1 MKENRINDQIRIPS
15 VRLIDENRNQVG
27 IVETYYAKRLAEDA
41 GLDLVEISPNAN
53 PPVCQIMDYGKYKY
67 ALIKKEKE
75 QKAKQFIVKLK
86 EITFHPNI
94 QKHDYSYRLK
104 QAKEFLE
111 QGHKV
116 KASVLYRGREINYA
130 QIGKDLLDNLATDLT
145 GLAIIED
152 QSFEGRTLSV
162 IFRKV

>member
-1 MKENRINDQIRIPS
+1 MKENRINDQIRIPRI
-15 VRLIDENRNQVG
+15 RLIDENRNQVG

-116 KASVLYRGREINYA
+116 KASVLYRGREINYT
-130 QIGKDLLDNLATDLT
+130 QIGKDLLDNLATDLI